1 MNISKLFEFW
11 GVSDSNIILKDFIIK
26 NKFNSPENEIIY
38 KVYHNSKFTVTLGF
52 KYLNS
57 FENYFYKPI
66 KTYTD
71 SDDEAFLVNI
81 EIGDFYGNPNFPF
94 ELPFNLTFNDNYSEV
109 TKKLN
114 TRSSKAS
121 NTAAESVYYQFNFD
135 DFYVLTYF
143 NKNDKLIFLSIQL
156 FETSVLNKIKLEKS
170 FKLQNKNLKTE
181 NITLLEELKIQKP
194 TFEWKQRMLEGDNI
208 FNDEN
213 ITETSKELDVFIDNL
228 KDAVLKRN
236 SKNIYNA
243 TKKSVKLLNKLNE
256 RFDDFIETT
265 EREELCEFIDKCIRI
280 TGFEIEKDFDIT
292 QEWREW

>member
-1 MNISKLFEFW
+1 
-11 GVSDSNIILKDFIIK
+11 
-26 NKFNSPENEIIY
+26 
-38 KVYHNSKFTVTLGF
+38 
-52 KYLNS
+52 
-57 FENYFYKPI
+57 
-66 KTYTD
+66 
-71 SDDEAFLVNI
+71 
-81 EIGDFYGNPNFPF
+81 
-94 ELPFNLTFNDNYSEV
+94 
-109 TKKLN
+109 
-114 TRSSKAS
+114 
-121 NTAAESVYYQFNFD
+121 
-135 DFYVLTYF
+135 
-143 NKNDKLIFLSIQL
+143 
-156 FETSVLNKIKLEKS
+156 
-170 FKLQNKNLKTE
+170 
-181 NITLLEELKIQKP
+181 
-194 TFEWKQRMLEGDNI
+194 MLEGDNI